1 MNRILWA
8 CDAIWDCKWL
18 WSLTKYGMVLLFKW
32 NWHDMHVTV
41 MLKTFFSPSVL
52 KRPCKTPWLHPF
64 FILCLHFDTFRCYT
78 TICSCFKTKEPIK
91 NYFWPSEVI
100 FFIWTYYTFIFCKL
114 HFYPNRND
122 LFINMIKTTDVG
134 SSSLPHFSSELSPR
148 NKGYLLCT
156 GIQLPN
162 NIL

>member
-8 CDAIWDCKWL
+8 CDAIWDRKWL
-18 WSLTKYGMVLLFKW
+18 WSLTKYGMVLFKW

-41 MLKTFFSPSVL
+41 MLKTFFFLCVKETMQNTMAASIFYFVCTLIPFGVTQQFVPVL
-52 KRPCKTPWLHPF
+52 KPRSPL
-64 FILCLHFDTFRCYT
+64 
-78 TICSCFKTKEPIK
+78 

-134 SSSLPHFSSELSPR
+134 SSSLPHFSSEPLFRGES
-148 NKGYLLCT
+148 YLLCT